1 MNKNYVHSN
10 SKPLWKIFFKIEK
23 SFEEKRYKIIYGMEK
38 YDFFLNIWLNKR
50 FFSLKRCFPCS
61 YRKRKL
67 DLESDIIK
75 SGLKKVILI
84 DKVVLQN
91 QVTTI

>member
-1 MNKNYVHSN
+1 MVSCKQNKKNIVPWRNLTKDLNKNYVHSN
-10 SKPLWKIFFKIEK
+10 SKTLWKIFFKIEK

-61 YRKRKL
+61 YLSKNIVK
-67 DLESDIIK
+67 E
-75 SGLKKVILI
+75 
-84 DKVVLQN
+84 N
-91 QVTTI
+91 